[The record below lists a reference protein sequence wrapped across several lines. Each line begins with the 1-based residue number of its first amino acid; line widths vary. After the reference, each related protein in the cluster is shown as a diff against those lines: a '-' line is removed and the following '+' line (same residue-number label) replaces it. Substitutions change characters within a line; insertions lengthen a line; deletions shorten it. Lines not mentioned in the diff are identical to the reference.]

1 MADDERNFGIDA
13 ETLGEVVV
21 GLLRARGMTLSTAE
35 SCTGGMVSVLVTDI
49 PGSSEVYVG
58 GAVTYSDALKTRL
71 LDVSEDLLAEH
82 GAVSEACAR
91 AMAEGARACFGTDL
105 AISIT
110 GIAGPGGGSTDKPV
124 GTVHFALATPA
135 STLHKLQRLPPPRD
149 TVRRAAAWTALNMVR
164 SWLRDSTVREIL
176 DD

>member
-1 MADDERNFGIDA
+1 MADYERNSGTDA

-21 GLLRARGMTLSTAE
+21 GLLRARGMTISTAE
-35 SCTGGMVSVLVTDI
+35 SCTGGMVSVLITDI

-58 GAVTYSDALKTRL
+58 GAVTYSNALKTRL

-91 AMAEGARACFGTDL
+91 AMAEGARTRFGTDL

-110 GIAGPGGGSTDKPV
+110 GVAGPGGGSVDKPV
-124 GTVHFALATPA
+124 GTVHFALATPTN
-135 STLHKLQRLPPPRD
+135 TLHKLQRLRPPRD
-149 TVRRAAAWTALNMVR
+149 AVRRTAARTALDMIR
-164 SWLRDSTVREIL
+164 SWLLESV
-176 DD
+176 

>member
-1 MADDERNFGIDA
+1 MADYERNSGTDA

-21 GLLRARGMTLSTAE
+21 GLLRARGMTISTAE
-35 SCTGGMVSVLVTDI
+35 SCTGGMVSVLITDI

-58 GAVTYSDALKTRL
+58 GAVTYSNALKTRL

-91 AMAEGARACFGTDL
+91 AMAEGARTRFGTDL

-110 GIAGPGGGSTDKPV
+110 GVAGPGGGSVDKPV
-124 GTVHFALATPA
+124 GTVHFALATPTN
-135 STLHKLQRLPPPRD
+135 TLHKLQRLRPPRD
-149 TVRRAAAWTALNMVR
+149 AVRRAAARTALDMMR
-164 SWLRDSTVREIL
+164 SWLLESV
-176 DD
+176 